1 MTPQQLRNS
10 ILQMAIEGK
19 LTEQRAEDGNASDLL
34 KEIKAEKAKLIAE
47 KKIKKE
53 KSLPEI
59 SENEIPFEI
68 PDNWC
73 WVRLKELAILENGDR
88 SSRYPTEKDYCV
100 NGIPFIGA
108 KDMNDTFISL
118 KNVRFISEKKFNEL
132 GNGKLIN
139 KDIVCLLR
147 GTVGKMSI
155 FNESA
160 NYKTGFICAQMLIIR
175 FILTEMVLLYYML
188 MKSPMVK
195 KYISSK
201 VTGTAV
207 RQLPA
212 KEVAE
217 LLLPLPPLAEQK
229 RIVAR
234 LEEILPQVDEYEKAY
249 NELQEL
255 NKKFP
260 DNLKNSL
267 LQMAIEGKL
276 VEQRAEDGNAR
287 DLLKEIQAE
296 KARLIKEKKIK
307 KEKPLPEISEDEI
320 PFEIPD
326 NWVWCRLDDIVSK
339 EIRRGKSPKYD
350 EAGSAFAFA
359 QKCNSK
365 YDGIR
370 LDLAR
375 KISDESLKRYG
386 DDELLQDKDI
396 IINST
401 GNGTLGRI
409 GMYKEIYNT
418 NNDKYFADSHVTV
431 VRIQKNILSEYI
443 HIALL
448 SYHKYL
454 TSLGEGSTNQTEL
467 KPLIIKSLLIPI
479 PPLAEQKR
487 IVAKL
492 EQILPL
498 CDELSK
504 EYK

>member
-1 MTPQQLRNS
+1 MFFSDDELERCAITTGD
-10 ILQMAIEGK
+10 ILICEGGAYYGRTAIW
-19 LTEQRAEDGNASDLL
+19 N
-34 KEIKAEKAKLIAE
+34 
-47 KKIKKE
+47 
-53 KSLPEI
+53 
-59 SENEIPFEI
+59 
-68 PDNWC
+68 
-73 WVRLKELAILENGDR
+73 
-88 SSRYPTEKDYCV
+88 KDYDICFQNHV
-100 NGIPFIGA
+100 HRLR
-108 KDMNDTFISL
+108 KY
-118 KNVRFISEKKFNEL
+118 KN
-132 GNGKLIN
+132 LIN
-139 KDIVCLLR
+139 
-147 GTVGKMSI
+147 MFFYYI
-155 FNESA
+155 FYFYRN
-160 NYKTGFICAQMLIIR
+160 NG
-175 FILTEMVLLYYML
+175 L
-188 MKSPMVK
+188 MQ
-195 KYISSK
+195 SK
-201 VTGTAV
+201 GTAMPGLSSV
-207 RQLPA
+207 VLHNT
-212 KEVAE
+212 VI
-217 LLLPLPPLAEQK
+217 PLPPLAEQK

-296 KARLIKEKKIK
+296 KAKLIAEKKIK
-307 KEKPLPEISEDEI
+307 KEKPLPEINEDEI

-454 TSLGEGSTNQTEL
+454 TSLGEGSTTQTEL

-492 EQILPL
+492 EQLLPL

>member
-19 LTEQRAEDGNASDLL
+19 LTEQRAEDGNASELL
-34 KEIKAEKAKLIAE
+34 KEIKAEKARLIAE

-59 SENEIPFEI
+59 SEDEIPFEI
-68 PDNWC
+68 PDNWVWC
-73 WVRLKELAILENGDR
+73 RIGEIFYLQAGKNISASAIYDKGA
-88 SSRYPTEKDYCV
+88 YPCY
-100 NGIPFIGA
+100 G
-108 KDMNDTFISL
+108 
-118 KNVRFISEKKFNEL
+118 
-132 GNGKLIN
+132 GNG
-139 KDIVCLLR
+139 LR
-147 GTVGKMSI
+147 GYVSTYNREGHYPLIGRQGALCGNINFADGKFYATEHAVVVETYKMSDSDWAGI
-155 FNESA
+155 FL
-160 NYKTGFICAQMLIIR
+160 KTLNLNQYATATAQPGLAVSKINIVLI
-175 FILTEMVLLYYML
+175 
-188 MKSPMVK
+188 
-195 KYISSK
+195 
-201 VTGTAV
+201 
-207 RQLPA
+207 
-212 KEVAE
+212 
-217 LLLPLPPLAEQK
+217 PLPPFAEQK

-234 LEEILPQVDEYEKAY
+234 LEEILLLVDEYEKAY

-296 KARLIKEKKIK
+296 KAKLIAEKKIK
-307 KEKPLPEISEDEI
+307 KEKPLPEINEDEI

>member
-1 MTPQQLRNS
+1 MSNSTGTATP
-10 ILQMAIEGK
+10 I
-19 LTEQRAEDGNASDLL
+19 
-34 KEIKAEKAKLIAE
+34 
-47 KKIKKE
+47 
-53 KSLPEI
+53 
-59 SENEIPFEI
+59 
-68 PDNWC
+68 
-73 WVRLKELAILENGDR
+73 
-88 SSRYPTEKDYCV
+88 
-100 NGIPFIGA
+100 
-108 KDMNDTFISL
+108 
-118 KNVRFISEKKFNEL
+118 
-132 GNGKLIN
+132 IN
-139 KDIVCLLR
+139 KDGWSKL
-147 GTVGKMSI
+147 
-155 FNESA
+155 
-160 NYKTGFICAQMLIIR
+160 
-175 FILTEMVLLYYML
+175 
-188 MKSPMVK
+188 
-195 KYISSK
+195 K
-201 VTGTAV
+201 VT
-207 RQLPA
+207 
-212 KEVAE
+212 
-217 LLLPLPPLAEQK
+217 LPPLAEQK

-234 LEEILPQVDEYEKAY
+234 LKEILPQVDEYEKAY

-296 KARLIKEKKIK
+296 KAKLIAEKKIK
-307 KEKPLPEISEDEI
+307 KEKPLPEINEDEI